1 MARLHGR
8 NGTIYL
14 GTYNGLAASPLSFA
28 ADWTLN
34 FAVAK
39 ADVTAFGDQ
48 NLIYVA
54 GLPDANG
61 DFTGFYDDAT
71 RQTYDAAQDGL
82 NRNFYLYPN
91 KNNAGQ
97 YFFGLILPDFTIAGG
112 VAAAVSFKSTWNAN
126 SAITKNG

>member
-1 MARLHGR
+1 VARLHGR

-14 GTYNGLAASPLSFA
+14 GTYNGVAASLLAFA

-39 ADVTAFGDQ
+39 ADVTAFGDI

-54 GLPDANG
+54 GLPDASG
-61 DFTGFYDDAT
+61 DFSGFYDDAT

-91 KNNAGQ
+91 KNNLNQ
-97 YFFGLILPDFTIAGG
+97 YFFGQILPDFSIAGG
-112 VAAAVSFKSTWNAN
+112 VAAAISFKSTWNAN
-126 SAITKNG
+126 SPITKNG